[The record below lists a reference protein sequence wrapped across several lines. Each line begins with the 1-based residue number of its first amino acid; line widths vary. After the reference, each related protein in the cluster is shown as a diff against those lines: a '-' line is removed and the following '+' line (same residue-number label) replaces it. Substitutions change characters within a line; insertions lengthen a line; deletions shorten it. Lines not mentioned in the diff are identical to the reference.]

1 MSTTEE
7 LLRFQA
13 RILEM
18 IATGRPLLSIL
29 DAIARYVESQAEDA
43 RCSISFIDSELR
55 FRPASTPNLPPRYNG
70 AIDGV
75 PVYPYIGPCGLAAYQ
90 KKQVISEDI
99 ETDERWSDVF
109 HALTKDLGLKAC
121 WSTPVFDSRGAAIA
135 TFALFSLHTGAPDAW
150 HLHLIEVGARLAGI
164 AIERQIREE
173 RLRLCAEIIS
183 RSAEAIRILD
193 PKGKII
199 EQNAAH
205 RELFGIPDDELL
217 GKTSAAIFGDEQF
230 KEITGTFT
238 TGKYFWKDLEVTIDG
253 EPRIIDVTV
262 FPISDESGKIVC
274 FASLNRDVTEAR
286 KNQEELQR
294 SHAELEARV
303 EVRTSQLRQ
312 LSARLMTTQDGER
325 RRVARE
331 LHDSAGQY
339 LAAIQ
344 MNLSPLRNSPAIPDS
359 EKSRIQD
366 SLDMA
371 ERCTSEIRTISY
383 LLHPPL
389 LDEMGL
395 RSAILSYVEGFAER
409 SGIRVNVDIPNDLR
423 RLPAEVETTLF
434 RVIQQSLANIHRH
447 SESRVAEIRLKEDAE
462 RVTVEIC
469 DEGRGIPD
477 EKLAEFLSGRQL
489 TGVGIA
495 GMRERIRDMQGEFNI
510 RSGSTGTTIEV
521 SLPVSQ
527 FVRSASA

>member
-1 MSTTEE
+1 MSTNENQ
-7 LLRFQA
+7 LRFQA
-13 RILEM
+13 TVLEM

-29 DAIARYVESQAEDA
+29 DAIARYVESQAEDT
-43 RCSISFIDSELR
+43 RCSISFIDAEMR
-55 FRPASTPNLPPRYNG
+55 FRSIATPSLPERYKG

-75 PVYPYIGPCGLAAYQ
+75 PVYPYIGPCGLALYQ
-90 KKQVISEDI
+90 KSPVVSENI
-99 ETDERWSDVF
+99 ATDERWSDGF
-109 HALTKDLGLKAC
+109 RALTTGMGMQAC
-121 WSTPVFDSRGAAIA
+121 WSRPVFDSRGKAIA
-135 TFALFSLHTGAPDAW
+135 TFALFSMHTGVPGE
-150 HLHLIEVGARLAGI
+150 LHLRLIDVGARLSGI
-164 AIERQIREE
+164 ALERHIREE
-173 RLRLCAEIIS
+173 RLRLCAEIIN

-193 PKGKII
+193 VNGAII

-205 RELFGIPDDELL
+205 RELFGIPDEALL

-230 KEITGTFT
+230 REIAGTFA
-238 TGKYFWKDLEVTIDG
+238 TGKHFWEDLTITLHG
-253 EPRIIDVTV
+253 EQRIIDVTV
-262 FPISDESGKIVC
+262 FPVTDEADKIVC

-286 KNQEELQR
+286 KIQDELQK

-303 EVRTSQLRQ
+303 ERRTLQLRQ

-325 RRVARE
+325 RRVARD

-339 LAAIQ
+339 LAAIR
-344 MNLSPLRNSPAIPDS
+344 MNLSPLRDISGIADA
-359 EKSRIQD
+359 EKSRIID
-366 SLDMA
+366 SLDLVD
-371 ERCTSEIRTISY
+371 RCMSEIRTISY

-395 RSAILSYVEGFAER
+395 RSAILTLVEGFAER
-409 SGIRVNVDIPNDLR
+409 SGIQVELDIPDDLR
-423 RLPAEVETTLF
+423 RLPSDVETTLF

-447 SESRVAEIRLKEDAE
+447 SESRIAKIQLKEDAE
-462 RVTVEIC
+462 FVTVEIC

-477 EKLAEFLSGRQL
+477 EKLAEFLSGKQL

-521 SLPVSQ
+521 TLPATQ
-527 FVRSASA
+527 IAQSATA

>member
-55 FRPASTPNLPPRYNG
+55 FRPASTPSLPPRYNG

-90 KKQVISEDI
+90 KKQVISENI
-99 ETDERWSDVF
+99 ETDERWSDGF

-121 WSTPVFDSRGAAIA
+121 WSTPVFDSRGVAIA

-193 PKGKII
+193 PHGKII

-205 RELFGIPDDELL
+205 RELFGIPDGVLL
-217 GKTSAAIFGDEQF
+217 GKTSAVIFGNEQF
-230 KEITGTFT
+230 KEIAGTFT

-253 EPRIIDVTV
+253 EP
-262 FPISDESGKIVC
+262 
-274 FASLNRDVTEAR
+274 
-286 KNQEELQR
+286 
-294 SHAELEARV
+294 
-303 EVRTSQLRQ
+303 RTSQLRQ

-359 EKSRIQD
+359 DKSRIQD

-371 ERCTSEIRTISY
+371 ERCNSEIRTISY

-409 SGIRVNVDIPNDLR
+409 SGIRVNVDIPDDLR

-477 EKLAEFLSGRQL
+477 EKLAEFRSGKQL
-489 TGVGIA
+489 IGVGIA
-495 GMRERIRDMQGEFNI
+495 GMRERIRDMHGEFDI
-510 RSGSTGTTIEV
+510 RSGAMGTTVEI
-521 SLPVSQ
+521 SLPLTQ
-527 FVRSASA
+527 FVQSAKA